1 MADNTNI
8 YTLTLFYKR
17 FLFIARDVCEHFY
30 IKNKIKII
38 SLRCLHIKTFLV
50 LVKSHNGFLNISF
63 LPKMQ

>member
-38 SLRCLHIKTFLV
+38 SEVFTYQDFP
-50 LVKSHNGFLNISF
+50 GISQI
-63 LPKMQ
+63 P